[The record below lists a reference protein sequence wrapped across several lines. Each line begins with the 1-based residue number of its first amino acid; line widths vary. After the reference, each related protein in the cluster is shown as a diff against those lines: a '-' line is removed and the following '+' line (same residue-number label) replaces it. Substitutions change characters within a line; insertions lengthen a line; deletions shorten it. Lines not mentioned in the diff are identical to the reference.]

1 MATTNG
7 EKSSAGS
14 GSPGSSEASSLFHHI
29 VASDMPE
36 SERSEERLAKE
47 AQIILGAGT
56 VTVSRTMAYASF
68 YILSRPELR
77 AELEAELR
85 EPMSDWPARVSTWA
99 ELERLPLLQA
109 IIKESLRLTYGV
121 MHRLP
126 RVSPDV
132 PIQFRGHTIPPG
144 IPVGMSAYLQHSDPD
159 VFPSPDRFMPE
170 RWLAGSVTPAMIR
183 NYVPFSRGS
192 RNCLGMNLA
201 MAEMSLILAVLYRP
215 GGPEFELFET
225 DESDVEQAHD
235 FIVPIPR
242 LTSKGMRVLVR

>member
-85 EPMSDWPARVSTWA
+85 EPMSDWPARVPTCRVR
-99 ELERLPLLQA
+99 EN
-109 IIKESLRLTYGV
+109 
-121 MHRLP
+121 P
-126 RVSPDV
+126 R
-132 PIQFRGHTIPPG
+132 
-144 IPVGMSAYLQHSDPD
+144 
-159 VFPSPDRFMPE
+159 PE
-170 RWLAGSVTPAMIR
+170 
-183 NYVPFSRGS
+183 
-192 RNCLGMNLA
+192 
-201 MAEMSLILAVLYRP
+201 
-215 GGPEFELFET
+215 
-225 DESDVEQAHD
+225 
-235 FIVPIPR
+235 
-242 LTSKGMRVLVR
+242 KVR